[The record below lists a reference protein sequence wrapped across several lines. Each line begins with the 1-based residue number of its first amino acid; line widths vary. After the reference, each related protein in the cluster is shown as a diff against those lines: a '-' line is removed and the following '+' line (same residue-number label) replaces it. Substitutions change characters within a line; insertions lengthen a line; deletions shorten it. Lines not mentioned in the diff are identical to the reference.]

1 LKCLN
6 ISNDSKLILYLLFFP
21 SKEIFFMV
29 YISISSAKTNG
40 KPEDFLRKMPIG
52 TIAGYYNNCGSVQGG
67 NETERVRAN
76 LRTYVGSGYES
87 AHEKLVRAL
96 AKELSQTL
104 KIKGINPEEKD
115 LSVLCEKIMK
125 SLPIEANNNAPKLDS
140 KVHKSLT
147 VKFAEAVN
155 KAYGGMVIDTN
166 QDADVVISQVLEL
179 LSTLCAGL
187 GGEFAAVK
195 SEVRRII
202 KNLKDLA
209 LLLQRNYNTLLQKV
223 EDSSDPT
230 LKSQSSAIREVYKLL
245 KAENDR
251 QLAMMQNLFN
261 TIVEPTDTDVSV
273 ILEKNKELLPL
284 IKRLKDQPGTKS
296 YSQKLMAGLLGAGN
310 VAMMAKDVHSAL
322 RKIGMSLSDYEK
334 AKDLRELEKK
344 ANGLL
349 EASGKLKNP
358 SLEELGQFMQAVDVL
373 RNSEYY
379 RGDISKTLHKGGDEV
394 VGGRYKGVAKRIK
407 KRRKLRDSIF
417 RGYNAELGTI
427 FDDMVDKLEKV
438 SRQMGKTIVVTEQLD
453 QLVNALTNIPDIAK
467 KYIYYSLS
475 GYVDDT
481 VSRARR
487 EFFINQLNY
496 SVHCIERILKMESYK
511 NQHDVL
517 NGLRRSI
524 IGVLEVVKRFKE
536 YFSSG
541 WKIAS
546 MDAKRGANENISAA
560 DVKSARRQGE
570 GLQHEQAHSSPGQ
583 FTAQQV
589 DLFQSGMTKADVQ
602 GGALDDVQIPEVT
615 KSAYK
620 LREVLNNMRYF
631 YNLAKARYNLSK
643 AASEVSEAEEDY
655 TAILGDSIGKK
666 LESITNLHVS
676 SDPNSAKS
684 RIALLKQSGNLTAK
698 QAAALEEFNKDVFSV
713 KRDMYRTAE
722 AIEVYLQKFTSAIS
736 KHPEEVQALKEV
748 LDSVQ
753 LAAKW
758 FSNESGDRLA
768 DVFDEFPQYMDP
780 VSGDPVASE
789 VETESGVHYY
799 QKIENAVTAAGG
811 ADLGLPGIPFLPID
825 IEMAAQAKKKAE
837 RAVRSLTVLKN
848 LVSAFISIGSKF
860 DGKELRKQTHMTDK
874 QIYENLA
881 NYLWVSA
888 FVSGIEGDSGQ
899 RNVPQSATGYAEHG
913 LPDTNIGRDL
923 SGAAAGDARN
933 ALNMRQVTMDGYL
946 DQQTDGALRNPA
958 KLRLNSTFEETDRL
972 WLMVVKA
979 LVVKPLV
986 VTGVYNLFNR
996 PEIRK
1001 QELGATRMVLG
1012 GSENPKVESDLIPL
1026 YVRLPLLAEFYREVF
1041 NFEGFTGTYAVSMV
1055 PEGDDLF
1062 AGFIELMF
1070 NQTRHVQSGFYSESQ
1085 VRGIV
1090 EEVNR
1095 IYARFGS
1102 KKDTVVTDIINEFVA
1117 EVNRRYGLVE
1127 NSDREAYR
1135 KERRM
1140 LNGADRDYKNDLLDD
1155 DYPILEGE
1163 DEPNIRMPA
1172 PSDAYMGVTTR
1183 NYQTDATLDLGEKK
1197 VINEFRRKIDALLY
1211 KEEITADTQDYQF
1224 NASIYQAQQ
1233 ELASLNDDKS
1243 RFNVVLSAVQGV
1255 GRFLRHGG
1263 VKMIMFGETVVNSL
1277 NLLGAVYSELNAYRS
1292 LVLEY
1297 NAGGLEQDI
1306 RAYLSD
1312 ENDIAAGTVFHTD
1325 LVNFIWKREES
1336 ELYYRRYASQR
1347 DVQRYV
1353 DNCLPGLVGSG
1364 TTLTRTSGQFGL
1376 CSADLTGLSGNRISP
1391 KEFANDD
1398 LSPTARGVITTVM
1411 RHLDVDRIFGRI
1423 HSVLFDQGCDLNKLV
1438 ALRVMGGENNDGTL
1452 MIDHSNLKARIE
1464 ELFEGTKEMFEK
1476 FRSSIP
1482 ADDITRYERNDKGSL
1497 YFLEEK
1503 LMDELIRG
1511 ADADTLR
1518 PISLDQVDGYVSAT
1532 LRVLVDNR
1540 RNNVAVIMQQEI
1552 LGFSAAAAANVPLA
1566 GRVGALT
1573 VLTPIAG
1580 ITYPSAAVAA
1590 YNPELYNVSNSFTAT
1605 SRSAFFLFNELL
1617 FKYLDLI
1624 FDGAA
1629 QKVYRKCID
1638 NISGGTFSD
1647 SITDPNN
1654 NSFDDITP
1662 AAPFAG
1668 AAVVTPARVMTRT
1681 NALIM
1686 RNLMNST
1693 TNQAKPAFLVQE
1705 LADVPDHMKERF
1717 RANFPF
1723 VIKVADTLIRRCELD
1738 KAYVQSGLSIG
1749 PNPDVLVQILNKI
1762 GQGLFAIR
1770 NSAADVLKELDDQPK
1785 YFEVSRGS
1793 LDYAKSLSGQLPVM
1807 PLSSTLTL
1815 LKNVLP
1821 GAPDA
1826 FNSYPLLPFSTQGQ
1840 NSFKLRYGVRQ
1851 LLGRPDSEVS
1861 LDKLPWMKELLQA
1874 YNGVSEARG
1883 QIEEAKCNTHVS
1895 RHVELL
1901 RYLTDARHIRDNMV
1915 SGGLAARLATLPSLA
1930 NAVGDGDAFGIY
1942 NPAPV
1947 RGAPALSS
1955 SVYSLKDNTAFDDV
1969 LAMTESTFDDNMRTK
1984 LAQAVTSSSA
1994 ALTRNQVAV
2003 RNLLDMNIV
2012 PINIRALMRE
2022 VSLINLYNL
2031 SYTWDHMVSEM
2042 FGYHPSM
2049 SLTDDTAKVNP
2060 AELRNPKDVFV
2071 RLLVQPHQELDYMTY
2086 QVYVPLIMSGVIDLG
2101 LGRPKFLGDQFYN
2114 KALLGELYN
2123 GVNQYIGTRFD
2134 GQQTYHDR
2142 LGLGRD
2148 RGYGLGPDVAQ
2159 SNAAI
2164 GANPSVA
2171 RASFKSRLPVGVP
2184 TPLNIRPNFTF
2195 LKDTQKDWADRVSEV
2210 NVGARAK
2217 QALMV
2222 IGKFRFDTKFARNIT
2237 FLVMCQRVLRLKLH
2251 QELSWDKRVVSGTTI
2266 VDPKLTEV
2274 SGDNS
2279 SYDDD
2284 QNKGQQLGKY
2294 KL

>member
-1 LKCLN
+1 MPRKPDNFLK
-6 ISNDSKLILYLLFFP
+6 
-21 SKEIFFMV
+21 
-29 YISISSAKTNG
+29 
-40 KPEDFLRKMPIG
+40 KMPIG
-52 TIAGYYNNCGSVQGG
+52 TIAGYYNNCGAVQGG
-67 NETERVRAN
+67 SETERVRAN

-125 SLPIEANNNAPKLDS
+125 NLPIEANNNAPKQNS
-140 KVHKSLT
+140 QVHKNLT

-155 KAYGGMVIDTN
+155 KAYGGVVIDTN
-166 QDADVVISQVLEL
+166 QDVDVVISQILEV

-223 EDSSDPT
+223 EDSSDPV
-230 LKSQSSAIREVYKLL
+230 LKSQSNAIREVYKLL

-273 ILEKNKELLPL
+273 ILEKNKELAPM
-284 IKRLKDQPGTKS
+284 IKKLKGEPGSKS

-310 VAMMAKDVHSAL
+310 VAMMAKDVHTAL

-344 ANGLL
+344 ASNLL

-358 SLEELGQFMQAVDVL
+358 TLEELGQFMLAVDVL

-379 RGDISKTLHKGGDEV
+379 RGDIAKTLVKGGDEV

-417 RGYNAELGTI
+417 RGYNAELGTL

-438 SRQMGKTIVVTEQLD
+438 SHQMGKTIVVTEQLD

-496 SVHCIERILKMESYK
+496 SMHCIDRLLKMESYK

-524 IGVLEVVKRFKE
+524 DSVLGVVKKFKE

-541 WKIAS
+541 WKIAA
-546 MDAKRGANENISAA
+546 MDAKRGANEAISTA
-560 DVKSARRQGE
+560 DLKSARKQGE
-570 GLQHEQAHSSPGQ
+570 GLHHEQAHGSPGQ

-615 KSAYK
+615 KSAYR

-655 TAILGDSIGKK
+655 TQILGDSIGKK
-666 LESITNLHVS
+666 LETITNVHLS
-676 SDPNSAKS
+676 ADPNSAKS
-684 RIALLKQSGNLTAK
+684 RIQALKQSGNLTAK
-698 QAAALEEFNKDVFSV
+698 QVAALEEFNKDVFSV

-736 KHPEEVQALKEV
+736 KHPEEVKALKEV
-748 LDSVQ
+748 LESVQ
-753 LAAKW
+753 MSAKW
-758 FSNESGDRLA
+758 FSNESGDKLA
-768 DVFDEFPQYMDP
+768 EVFDEFPQYMDARTGDG
-780 VSGDPVASE
+780 VSSNVQSKQGD
-789 VETESGVHYY
+789 HYY
-799 QKIENAVTAAGG
+799 QKILAAVTAAAG
-811 ADLGLPGIPFLPID
+811 ADLGLPGLPFLPID

-848 LVSAFISIGSKF
+848 LVSAFISIGNKF
-860 DGKELRKQTHMTDK
+860 DGKEIRKQTHMKDK
-874 QIYENLA
+874 QIYDNLA

-888 FVSGIEGDSGQ
+888 FVSGID
-899 RNVPQSATGYAEHG
+899 RNVTGQVQVPESSTGYVEHG
-913 LPDTNIGRDL
+913 VGNTVIGRDL
-923 SGAAAGDARN
+923 TAAAAISADARD
-933 ALNMRQVTMDGYL
+933 ALNLRQVTMDGFL
-946 DQQTDGALRNPA
+946 DQPN
-958 KLRLNSTFEETDRL
+958 LRLNSTFEETDKL
-972 WLMVVKA
+972 WMMVVKA
-979 LVVKPLV
+979 LVSKPLI

-1001 QELGATRMVLG
+1001 QELGSTRMVLG
-1012 GSENPKVESDLIPL
+1012 GSEHPKVESELIPL

-1041 NFEGFTGTYAVSMV
+1041 NFEGFTGAYAVSMV

-1135 KERRM
+1135 KERRL
-1140 LNGADRDYKNDLLDD
+1140 LNGSDRDYKNELIDD

-1183 NYQTDATLDLGEKK
+1183 NYQTDAELDLAEKK

-1211 KEEITADTQDYQF
+1211 REEITANTQDYQF

-1233 ELASLNDDKS
+1233 ELQSLNDDKS
-1243 RFNVVLSAVQGV
+1243 RFNVVLTAVQGV

-1277 NLLGAVYSELNAYRS
+1277 NLLGALYSELNAYRR

-1297 NAGGLEQDI
+1297 NAGGLEQDV
-1306 RAYLSD
+1306 RSYLSD
-1312 ENDIAAGTVFHTD
+1312 ASDIAAGSSFYAGLID
-1325 LVNFIWKREES
+1325 FIWSREES
-1336 ELYYRRYASQR
+1336 ELYYRRYDTKA
-1347 DVQRYV
+1347 DVQTYV
-1353 DNCLPGLVGSG
+1353 DNCLPGLRLSG
-1364 TTLTRTSGQFGL
+1364 DTISRTSGQFGV
-1376 CSADLTGLSGNRISP
+1376 CTGSLAGVSGNRISP
-1391 KEFANDD
+1391 AEFANDD
-1398 LSPTARGVITTVM
+1398 LSAAARNVVRAVM
-1411 RHLDVDRIFGRI
+1411 ASLAVDRIFSRM

-1438 ALRVMGGENNDGTL
+1438 AIRVMGGENNDGTL
-1452 MIDHSNLKARIE
+1452 MIDHSNLKARVE
-1464 ELFEGTKEMFEK
+1464 ELFEGTKELFEK
-1476 FRSSIP
+1476 FRSSVP

-1532 LRVLVDNR
+1532 LRVLVDNGL
-1540 RNNVAVIMQQEI
+1540 NNVANIMQQDV
-1552 LGFSAAAAANVPLA
+1552 LGFSPAAAANVPLA

-1573 VLTPIAG
+1573 VLQPIAG
-1580 ITYPSAAVAA
+1580 ITYPSAAVAN
-1590 YNPELYNVSNSFTAT
+1590 YNAQLYNVSNSFTA
-1605 SRSAFFLFNELL
+1605 SDRSVFFLFNELL
-1617 FKYLDLI
+1617 YKYLDLI

-1647 SITDPNN
+1647 SITDPAN
-1654 NSFDDITP
+1654 NSYDDITP
-1662 AAPFAG
+1662 AAPFA
-1668 AAVVTPARVMTRT
+1668 AAAGVTPARVMTRT

-1723 VIKVADTLIRRCELD
+1723 VIKVADMIIRRCELD
-1738 KAYVQSGLSIG
+1738 KAYIQAGLSLG
-1749 PNPDVLVQILNKI
+1749 PNQDVTVQILNKI
-1762 GQGLFAIR
+1762 AQGLFAIR

-1815 LKNVLP
+1815 LKNVDTRA
-1821 GAPDA
+1821 GALDA

-1851 LLGRPDSEVS
+1851 LLGRPESEVS

-1883 QIEEAKCNTHVS
+1883 QIEEAKCTTHVA

-1901 RYLTDARHIRDNMV
+1901 RYLTDARHIRDNMI
-1915 SGGLAARLATLPSLA
+1915 SGSLGGRVAVLPNLADAL
-1930 NAVGDGDAFGIY
+1930 GDGPSFGIY
-1942 NPAPV
+1942 NPAAGV
-1947 RGAPALSS
+1947 SS
-1955 SVYSLKDNTAFDDV
+1955 SVYSLKDNTSFDDV
-1969 LAMTESTFDDNMRTK
+1969 LAMTESTFDENMRTR

-2022 VSLINLYNL
+2022 VSLINLYNF

-2049 SLTDDTAKVNP
+2049 TLTDDTAKVNP
-2060 AELRNPKDVFV
+2060 NELRNPKDVFV

-2086 QVYVPLIMSGVIDLG
+2086 QVYMPLIMSGVIDLG

-2123 GVNQYIGTRFD
+2123 SKTGYGRLAFD
-2134 GQQTYHDR
+2134 GQQTYHDAA
-2142 LGLGRD
+2142 GLRRD
-2148 RGYGLGPDVAQ
+2148 RGYGLGPDMAL
-2159 SNAAI
+2159 AAAT
-2164 GANPSVA
+2164 GTPSVGMA
-2171 RASFKSRLPVGVP
+2171 SLRSRAGFPVPAALTIGN
-2184 TPLNIRPNFTF
+2184 TLSY
-2195 LKDTQKDWADRVSEV
+2195 LKDTQKDWADRVQEV
-2210 NVGARAK
+2210 DVGVRAK
-2217 QALMV
+2217 RALMV
-2222 IGKFRFDTKFARNIT
+2222 LGKFRFDTKFSRNIT

-2251 QELSWDKRVVSGTTI
+2251 QELSWDKRIVSGSTI

-2274 SGDNS
+2274 LGDNS
-2279 SYDDD
+2279 SYDED